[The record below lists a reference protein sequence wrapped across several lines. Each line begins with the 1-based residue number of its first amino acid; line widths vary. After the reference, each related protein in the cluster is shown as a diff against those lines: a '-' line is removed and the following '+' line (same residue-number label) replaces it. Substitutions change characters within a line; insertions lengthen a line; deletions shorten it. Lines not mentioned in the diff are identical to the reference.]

1 MNRVVSILFWVI
13 VSLIVGY
20 LSSFFQTLSS
30 SEWYDSLQRSS
41 LTPPDWL
48 FPVAWTI
55 LYILMGIAAGLMW
68 RVRSVFTRFL
78 NVVFIVQ
85 LALNFLWTFFFFYLQ
100 SPLLAFIDLLLLDI
114 VALLFF
120 LGAFFVY
127 RPSAWLFVPYMMW
140 LLFASYLNWYI
151 VAYNV

>member
-127 RPSAWLFVPYMMW
+127 RHSAWLFVPYMMW